1 MSRNRL
7 RRRWSP
13 RAVRLAVLATLCG
26 IAASLLVARQEREL
40 TFLRAAIGDPV
51 PVVRAARDLDRGT
64 VLASGDLEVVGVP
77 VAFAPPGAV
86 PTADAVVGRALLTDL
101 DAGEAVTATRLGTRA
116 GPIAA
121 QVPAGFRAFTI
132 PVAIPDGA
140 LRPGDR
146 VDVLGAFGGPRPWSD
161 VVASALEVL
170 AILEPAP
177 GDPSGRPSLVL
188 LVTGTTAER
197 LAYAS
202 AFADLSVAIAGA

>member
-1 MSRNRL
+1 MRIRL
-7 RRRWSP
+7 RRRWP
-13 RAVRLAVLATLCG
+13 RSAVRLAALALACG
-26 IAASLLVARQEREL
+26 SLASVAVARQEREL
-40 TFLRAAIGDPV
+40 AYLRAATGAPV
-51 PVVRAARDLDRGT
+51 PVVRAVRALDRGT
-64 VLASGDLEVVGVP
+64 VLAGGDLEVVTVP
-77 VAFAPPGAV
+77 LAFVPPGAA
-86 PTADAVVGRALLTDL
+86 TAAEEVVGRALLTDL
-101 DAGEAVTATRLGTRA
+101 EPGEAITGTRIGARA

-121 QVPAGFRAFTI
+121 QVPPGFRAFTI

-161 VVASALEVL
+161 VVATALEVL
-170 AILEPAP
+170 AILDAAP

-202 AFADLSVAIAGA
+202 AFADLSIAIAGR